1 MSSPPRIPALSPE
14 ALAELPVF
22 PLANVTLFPGAMMP
36 LHIFEG
42 RYRHLVRAAIDG
54 HRCIAI
60 ARLLDPTRQLADDAP
75 FDPIAGLG
83 VIAQAVELPDGR
95 FHLLLH
101 GTARVR
107 LVEHP
112 FVAPFRRASATLRTT
127 TNDVEQADL
136 LAIDSIARSFGAT
149 LLRLNPSF
157 QLEIPPLELGGD
169 EEGYVDA
176 LAAVFVMDADAR
188 QDILTAES
196 LARRAELLLGALAT
210 QHAEIASSPG
220 LGGGVN

>member
-1 MSSPPRIPALSPE
+1 MTNAPPFPTAALE
-14 ALAELPVF
+14 DVPVF
-22 PLANVTLFPGAMMP
+22 PLADVTLFPGAMMP

-42 RYRHLVRAAIDG
+42 RYRAMVRKAIDT
-54 HRCIAI
+54 HRCIAM
-60 ARLLDPTRQLADDAP
+60 ARLLDPAQQLADDVA

-101 GTARVR
+101 GTARVT
-107 LVEHP
+107 LAELP
-112 FVAPFRRASATLRTT
+112 FEAPFRRARAVVRTCEH
-127 TNDVEQADL
+127 DVEPNDL
-136 LAIDSIARSFGAT
+136 TVIDTLARSFGAA
-149 LLRLNPSF
+149 LLRLNPTF
-157 QLEIPPLELGGD
+157 QLELPPLQIGGD

-176 LAAVFVMDADAR
+176 LAAVFVSESDTRQAILSADRLSLRA
-188 QDILTAES
+188 QLLLES
-196 LARRAELLLGALAT
+196 LAA